1 MSKGTWLHTK
11 EGDLDPLW
19 IFLCV
24 YLLLGVVAVLVAA
37 SKGGVAAAA
46 ALGFLAFVILAL
58 AIIKVPVDRAR
69 LLANSK
75 TLAQVAD
82 SISPASFV
90 PHEWAD
96 GQEDGVL

>member
-1 MSKGTWLHTK
+1 MNKGTWLHTK

-19 IFLCV
+19 LFLCL
-24 YLLLGVVAVLVAA
+24 YLVVGLAVVVIAA
-37 SKGGVAAAA
+37 SHGGMAAAA

-69 LLANSK
+69 LLASSK
-75 TLAQVAD
+75 TLAHVAD

-96 GQEDGVL
+96 GREDGIL